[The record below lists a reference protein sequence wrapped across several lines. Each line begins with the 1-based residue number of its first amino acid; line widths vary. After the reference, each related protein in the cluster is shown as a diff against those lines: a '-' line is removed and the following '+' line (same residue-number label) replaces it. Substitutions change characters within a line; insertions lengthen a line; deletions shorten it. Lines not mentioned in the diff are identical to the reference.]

1 MKTTVDVSRE
11 LLELVK
17 AAASVRTNREAIDIA
32 LREYLRIQRSAELVS
47 ILGTFDEFMTSD
59 DLDRLREES

>member
-1 MKTTVDVSRE
+1 MKTTVDISRE

-17 AAASVRTNREAIDIA
+17 EAASVRTNREAIDIA

-47 ILGTFDEFMTSD
+47 ILGTFEEFMSTSE
-59 DLDRLREES
+59 LDRLRAES

>member
-11 LLELVK
+11 LLEMVK
-17 AAASVRTNREAIDIA
+17 EAASVRTNREAIDIA

-47 ILGTFDEFMTSD
+47 ILGTFEEFMNPD
-59 DLDRLREES
+59 ELDRLRADS